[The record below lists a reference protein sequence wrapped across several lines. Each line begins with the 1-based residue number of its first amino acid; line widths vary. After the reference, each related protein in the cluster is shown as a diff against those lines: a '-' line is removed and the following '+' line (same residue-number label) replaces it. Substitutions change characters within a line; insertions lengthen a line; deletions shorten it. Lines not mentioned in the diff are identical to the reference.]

1 MPLSD
6 NKTER
11 KKKVS
16 AMTDSFMSGQ
26 RMPSKVNPPKPNVEV
41 NKPRNNNNRP
51 DNSSD
56 GEVGDSFDANKN
68 RYN

>member
-26 RMPSKVNPPKPNVEV
+26 RMPSKVNPPKQNVEV
-41 NKPRNNNNRP
+41 NKPRNNNNRI